1 MTMRHSLFLFEHQ
14 NIGIPKELLN
24 EMNNFYNLDTIKLNK
39 RAMCS
44 INDNIVNSERTSKQ
58 SCVMIRTSISA
69 RY

>member
-1 MTMRHSLFLFEHQ
+1 MRHLLFLSEHQ

-24 EMNNFYNLDTIKLNK
+24 EMKNNFYNLDTIKLNK

-58 SCVMIRTSISA
+58 SCVIIRTSIST